1 MRIRLLKDVRMK
13 GVPTVQILAG
23 SEIEAVPDV
32 AEEWIKQGY
41 AMPVRELP
49 AETAELPAAE
59 NAMIKP
65 PVRKTAAKK
74 AR

>member
-1 MRIRLLKDVRMK
+1 MKIRLLKDVRMK
-13 GVPTVQILAG
+13 GAPTVQILAG

-41 AMPVRELP
+41 ALPEGEPP
-49 AETAELPAAE
+49 AETAVIYAAE

-74 AR
+74 K